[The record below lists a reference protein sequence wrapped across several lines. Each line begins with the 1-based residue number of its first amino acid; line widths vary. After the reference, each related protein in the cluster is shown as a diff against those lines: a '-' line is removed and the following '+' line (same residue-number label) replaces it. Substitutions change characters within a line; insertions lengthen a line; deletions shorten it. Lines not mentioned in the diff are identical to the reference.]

1 MSSQEKLAQG
11 LKLVIEAFAE
21 MINENTKALPTPAG
35 PAAGEMLN
43 ASDQTFNLRQASEYM
58 QISHYRLYTLA
69 RTGGIKHFKTGS
81 KYLFRKR
88 FLDEWVEQELNGS
101 VKIDE
106 PQNEYGRLSK
116 VKS

>member
-21 MINENTKALPTPAG
+21 MINENKVLSTPAG

-43 ASDQTFNLRQASEYM
+43 ASNQTFNLRQASEYM

-69 RTGGIKHFKTGS
+69 RTRGIKHFKTGS

-88 FLDEWVEQELNGS
+88 FLDEWIEQELNGS

-106 PQNEYGRLSK
+106 PQNEYGRLRK